1 MPSPSGEL
9 IVAND
14 ASLSDLKAAD
24 LRVAH
29 GLTSAA
35 AALLAAF
42 TLAACSGD
50 LSSLQTKPVTGY
62 IAANALAP
70 TGHRISA
77 LPDGRI
83 RITATGSQFT
93 PASRLEKI
101 AMARAAEYGVE
112 HHKKF
117 YLATAA
123 GPAAVD
129 CRKTEYIERG
139 VKKKLPTKGLR
150 VFEID
155 VTYANTPAGPDFKSA
170 RETSE
175 ALKAELLA
183 DEITEAEKDAASA
196 EVVAQCGA

>member
-1 MPSPSGEL
+1 MM
-9 IVAND
+9 VAKN
-14 ASLSDLKAAD
+14 ASRSDLRAAN
-24 LRVAH
+24 LRTARV
-29 GLTSAA
+29 LTSTAA
-35 AALLAAF
+35 VPLFAVLS
-42 TLAACSGD
+42 LAACSGD
-50 LSSLQTKPVTGY
+50 LSSLQAKPVTGY
-62 IAANALAP
+62 TAANALAP
-70 TGHRISA
+70 TGHSISA

-112 HHKKF
+112 NRKKF

-123 GPAAVD
+123 GPAAVQ
-129 CRKTEYIERG
+129 CRKTEFIERG
-139 VKKKLPTKGLR
+139 VKKKLQSKGFR

-155 VTYANTPAGPDFKSA
+155 VTYADRPAGPDFKSA
-170 RETSE
+170 RETAE

-183 DEITEAEKDAASA
+183 DEIAETEKDAASA